1 MGIRFYRI
9 SKAYDGHPVLK
20 DIDIEVRE
28 GELFTLLGSSGC
40 GKTTLLRI
48 LAGFE
53 KPDSGRIEINH
64 EDITGLV
71 PEKRGISM
79 VFQNYALFPHMN
91 VFENVGYGLKIRGT
105 PVKKIRMKVEK
116 CLAMVRLEEF
126 ANRDINEL
134 SGGEQ
139 QRVAI
144 ARALAVDPKVLLLD
158 EPLSNLDAGLRE
170 KTRMEIREL
179 QKELGITTVF
189 VTHDQQEAMSI
200 SDRIAVFHRGKV
212 SQVGSPDTI
221 YNHPKDEFT
230 ANFIGESNII
240 GKEDFPLFFLSAV
253 DADKVCIRP
262 QNIHFHDEG
271 KIKGEMV
278 RMEFRGSF
286 VMYHCRVGKME
297 IKIMALNSG
306 AVKTLSPGET
316 VTLRINAQAVKIL
329 KSSEKS
335 RED

>member
-1 MGIRFYRI
+1 
-9 SKAYDGHPVLK
+9 
-20 DIDIEVRE
+20 
-28 GELFTLLGSSGC
+28 
-40 GKTTLLRI
+40 
-48 LAGFE
+48 
-53 KPDSGRIEINH
+53 
-64 EDITGLV
+64 
-71 PEKRGISM
+71 M
-79 VFQNYALFPHMN
+79 V
-91 VFENVGYGLKIRGT
+91 G
-105 PVKKIRMKVEK
+105 
-116 CLAMVRLEEF
+116 LEEF
-126 ANRDINEL
+126 AKRDINDL

-144 ARALAVDPKVLLLD
+144 ARVLHVGPKVLLLD

-179 QKELGITTVF
+179 QKALGITTVF

-212 SQVGSPDTI
+212 CQVGSPDTI

-240 GKEDFPLFFLSAV
+240 GKEDFPLFFLSLP
-253 DADKVCIRP
+253 DADKVCIWP
-262 QNIHFHDEG
+262 QDIHFHDKG

-286 VMYHCRVGKME
+286 VMYHCRVGKLE

-306 AVKTLSPGET
+306 AVKTLSPGDI
-316 VTLRINAQAVKIL
+316 VTLRVNDQAVKIL